1 MAKPSRAQRARQR
14 SAETRKAPA
23 SPASPGL
30 SGTILPDLSVWEQF
44 QRVGGNLTPH
54 QVSQIIRTAD
64 TGDPRRL
71 IDLANEMRQK
81 DGHLQSVLST
91 RETALLGLKWE
102 LFYPG
107 QDPKSSKGK
116 NQRKFV
122 ERALRICK
130 GLRRTLA
137 HLTSAIYYGF
147 SVAEVV
153 WATIGG
159 KMLPERIVCHSPRR
173 FRFREEDGLLV
184 WQDQDMSQGVDF
196 RSTYAGK
203 FLVSQPRINGDV
215 ECREGL
221 ARVLMWPALFRNWT
235 LSDWLK
241 LAEIA
246 WKPWRIGKYSKKDGA
261 STEDIEALKQIVAG
275 MSASGAAV
283 HPDTVSIELMM
294 PSGTAG
300 ASSKSDH
307 SGLFDTMGRE
317 MSKAVL
323 GQTLTT
329 EGGKVGSQALGN
341 VHNDVRKDVL
351 ESDAEWLAEVIN
363 EQLIAPLIL
372 LNYGPKAAVP
382 RFRFITTEAA
392 DIETYANA
400 IEKLAK
406 VLRIPAEWVRD
417 KLGIPEPKDGDELVQ
432 DWVTP
437 APETSPANDDGA
449 GEKPADDEED
459 KDEAA

>member
-1 MAKPSRAQRARQR
+1 MSKLSRSQRARQR
-14 SAETRKAPA
+14 TETRKAEP
-23 SPASPGL
+23 S
-30 SGTILPDLSVWEQF
+30 TITGSVLPDQSVWEQF
-44 QRVGGNLTPH
+44 QRIGGSLTPH
-54 QVSQIIRTAD
+54 QVSSIIRTAD
-64 TGDPRRL
+64 CGDPRLL

-107 QDPKSSKGK
+107 QDPKSGRGK
-116 NQRKFV
+116 RQRKFV
-122 ERALRICK
+122 ETALRVCK
-130 GLRRTLA
+130 GLRRMLA

-153 WATIGG
+153 WATIGDR
-159 KMLPERIVCHSPRR
+159 MLPSHVVCHSPRR

-184 WQDQDMSQGVDF
+184 WQDQGMAVGVDF
-196 RSTYAGK
+196 RTTFAGK

-215 ECREGL
+215 DCREGL

-246 WKPWRIGKYSKKDGA
+246 WKPWRIGKYSKKNGA
-261 STEDIEALKQIVAG
+261 SAEDIAALKQIVAG

-283 HPDTVSIELMM
+283 HPDTVEIELMM
-294 PSGTAG
+294 PSGTA

-372 LNYGPKAAVP
+372 LNFGPKAP
-382 RFRFITTEAA
+382 IPHFRFITTEAA

-417 KLGIPEPKDGDELVQ
+417 KLGIPEPKEGDELIQ

-437 APETSPANDDGA
+437 APETPPANDDGTD
-449 GEKPADDEED
+449 EEPADDEE
-459 KDEAA
+459 AA